1 MSSRDYDLQAQLGY
15 GLHAHGASE
24 LPRDLEPDDP
34 VCLCRKGSQGVV
46 WRARRKADGALVA
59 IKQMFCKSRREQ
71 SDAAQEVRVLAKMQ
85 HPHII
90 KYLGSFR
97 EGTVLNIVTELAE
110 SGSLYDLIKKRKA
123 SGAALPENQV
133 WKYFLQT
140 ALGLQHIHSHRILH
154 RDVKTMNIFLTR
166 KDEVKV
172 GDLGVAKVLSNTMDM
187 ASTMVGTPYY
197 LSPEL
202 CEGKPYNDKSDVWSL
217 GCVLY
222 ELCTMRHPFDAQN
235 QGALIIKIIRGK
247 YPALSSS
254 FSSPLAQLL
263 DACLERDTRRRPDA
277 TQLLALPQVKEQA
290 AALGIRLLPSDGH
303 KRVSHREHENE
314 ILQQNRGE
322 KHGPAVEKRPHVDV
336 ETGSKHVFRPSARQ
350 NQRPLV
356 DYKAA
361 AREGE
366 HRAGGGFIPAGPSA
380 RDGGVNS
387 ANRVAGGGGLAKF
400 LRPAGVPSRPASAHP
415 ASAHPGA
422 RAFGGGGVIIAA
434 GGLGAADNVR
444 GAEGKARGGDRDNGG
459 PNHQAVDGKREY
471 AAARPG
477 GPPRLFSKDLAR
489 GAKHRGRGDVKRPA
503 TAEPLRRNGG
513 VDGAAGP
520 VLAKAG
526 QAGEG
531 AGAVADFSRQMLLGG
546 GIARRRPG
554 MPAAVEEKIREKERA
569 RVAPPL
575 LPGAAALKAIA
586 VKATTPDQVLSGE
599 NEELGGGSVGRVAAP
614 TFFPPSVP
622 VPRSHHR
629 ARPTIDDLVRQEVK
643 DLPEQCKSKDG
654 TGKME
659 MSGMEEAAA
668 RKASEGHDDLL
679 AWFREQVVVEPAARG
694 DAREND
700 NDDRWAVRARVE
712 NQRAED
718 KLAPEKGAVALSE
731 GSVTEGLVV
740 SACGENGE
748 QQRRASDSLEDD
760 LGENEE
766 ERRQELLRV
775 LQERNLLHPSKARMS
790 SRDTGAMHD
799 SDDGAGSV
807 GEAGDVDEERGTES
821 TLSGGEFEDETE
833 DDGVWGHP
841 STQAGLLGQ
850 GVGSGVMDA
859 ISGPCRS
866 GEVWELAQCAEQVG
880 WRVSSPDRS
889 SPVEQDAGSMTWT
902 SETIGSQ
909 SSGSDA
915 ETMDEEGKPAQEATA
930 SLAHAKETEEDAKV
944 RQGQTEDEREE
955 RQRGKLLFA
964 ALEEA
969 RGVLTAALGE
979 TKFATLHAAVME
991 EGDGVEANESWGA
1004 DRHGWQM
1011 LQYIYLETETKK
1023 IYEKYGA
1030 L

>member
-1 MSSRDYDLQAQLGY
+1 M
-15 GLHAHGASE
+15 
-24 LPRDLEPDDP
+24 
-34 VCLCRKGSQGVV
+34 
-46 WRARRKADGALVA
+46 
-59 IKQMFCKSRREQ
+59 
-71 SDAAQEVRVLAKMQ
+71 LAKMQ

-247 YPALSSS
+247 YPALSSR

-263 DACLERDTRRRPDA
+263 DVCLERDTRRRPDA

-290 AALGIRLLPSDGH
+290 AALGIRLLPSDDH

-322 KHGPAVEKRPHVDV
+322 KNGPTVEERPNVDA

-366 HRAGGGFIPAGPSA
+366 HRAGGGFIPSGRSA
-380 RDGGVNS
+380 RDGGVNK
-387 ANRVAGGGGLAKF
+387 VAGGGGLAKF
-400 LRPAGVPSRPASAHP
+400 LRPAGVASRPASAHP
-415 ASAHPGA
+415 ASAHPPGS

-434 GGLGAADNVR
+434 GGLGGANNGR
-444 GAEGKARGGDRDNGG
+444 GAEGKPRGGDRDNGG
-459 PNHQAVDGKREY
+459 HNNQAVEGKREY

-477 GPPRLFSKDLAR
+477 GPPRLFSKDLTR
-489 GAKHRGRGDVKRPA
+489 GAKHRERCDVKRPA

-513 VDGAAGP
+513 VDGAAGH
-520 VLAKAG
+520 VLAKAS
-526 QAGEG
+526 QAGEE

-554 MPAAVEEKIREKERA
+554 MPAAVEEKIRERERA

-575 LPGAAALKAIA
+575 LPGAMALKAIA
-586 VKATTPDQVLSGE
+586 VKATTPNKVLCGE
-599 NEELGGGSVGRVAAP
+599 HEGLGGGSVGRVAAP

-622 VPRSHHR
+622 APRSQHR
-629 ARPTIDDLVRQEVK
+629 ARPTIEDLVRQEVI

-654 TGKME
+654 TGGME
-659 MSGMEEAAA
+659 MSGVQEAAA

-700 NDDRWAVRARVE
+700 DRWAVRARVE
-712 NQRAED
+712 SQRAED
-718 KLAPEKGAVALSE
+718 KLAPEKGGAALSE
-731 GSVTEGLVV
+731 GSGTEGLVV

-748 QQRRASDSLEDD
+748 QQRRASDSLEDGLAED
-760 LGENEE
+760 EE

-775 LQERNLLHPSKARMS
+775 LQERNLLHPCQARMS
-790 SRDTGAMHD
+790 SRDTGAMHDYD

-807 GEAGDVDEERGTES
+807 GEAGDLDEERGTES
-821 TLSGGEFEDETE
+821 TLSGREFEDEAE
-833 DDGVWGHP
+833 DDGVWGEP
-841 STQAGLLGQ
+841 STQTGLLGQ

-859 ISGPCRS
+859 ISGPCR
-866 GEVWELAQCAEQVG
+866 GGQVWERAQCAEQVG
-880 WRVSSPDRS
+880 WRVLSPDRS
-889 SPVEQDAGSMTWT
+889 SPVERDAGSMTST
-902 SETIGSQ
+902 SETIASQ
-909 SSGSDA
+909 SSGSDPEA
-915 ETMDEEGKPAQEATA
+915 MDEEGKPAQEETA
-930 SLAHAKETEEDAKV
+930 PLAQAKETKEDGKV
-944 RQGQTEDEREE
+944 RQDQTEDEREE

-979 TKFATLHAAVME
+979 TKFATLHAAVMKEGE
-991 EGDGVEANESWGA
+991 EVEAKESWGA